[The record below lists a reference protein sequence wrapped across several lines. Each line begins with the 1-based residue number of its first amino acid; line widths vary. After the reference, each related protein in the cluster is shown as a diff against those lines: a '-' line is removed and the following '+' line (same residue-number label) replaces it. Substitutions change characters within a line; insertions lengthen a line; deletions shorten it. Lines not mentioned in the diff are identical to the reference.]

1 MDPFHFLAPIKV
13 EPFPDSRGNLAVSDF
28 GNQPRFTVKRFYY
41 ITSVPQAVSRGAHG
55 HKKLEQ
61 IFYALKGS
69 FRLTVTDGWKTDS
82 STLNESKDGLFV
94 PAGLW
99 REVDS
104 FSNDCV
110 CLVLASLPYDPSDYI
125 FDYEEFK
132 AWRLSK

>member
-1 MDPFHFLAPIKV
+1 MEPFHFLVPIAA
-13 EPFPDSRGNLAVSDF
+13 ESFLDSRGNLGVSDF
-28 GNQPRFTVKRFYY
+28 GDQPRFAVHRFYY
-41 ITSVPQAVSRGAHG
+41 ITSVPEAVSRGAHG

-69 FRLTVTDGWKTDS
+69 FRLTVTDGMRADS
-82 STLNESKDGLFV
+82 LTLNELKDGFFV

-132 AWRLSK
+132 AWRLLQ